1 MNSFV
6 PLSHLEFH
14 INLCSL
20 AGRTV
25 PNTSRPKNNM
35 YTCNIYNLLFLF
47 FILFWCVLK
56 RMYVT
61 FSWFKTQNTVSAH
74 ISSTDKEEASA
85 GSNFFLF
92 FNNSDPQSIS

>member
-1 MNSFV
+1 
-6 PLSHLEFH
+6 
-14 INLCSL
+14 
-20 AGRTV
+20 
-25 PNTSRPKNNM
+25 
-35 YTCNIYNLLFLF
+35 
-47 FILFWCVLK
+47 
-56 RMYVT
+56 MYVT